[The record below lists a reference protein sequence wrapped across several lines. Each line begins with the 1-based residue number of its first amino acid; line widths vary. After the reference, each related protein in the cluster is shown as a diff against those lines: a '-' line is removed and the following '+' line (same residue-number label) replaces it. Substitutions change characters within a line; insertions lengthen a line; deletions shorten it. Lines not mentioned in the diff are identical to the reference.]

1 MSPTTYPE
9 LLRLA
14 RKRPIYLWGAGPTG
28 AAALLR
34 FRQDQLPVAG
44 FLDSD
49 RSKHGRT
56 LAGVAIQAPARLQ
69 AEGGGARPFV
79 VICSS
84 GEREIAGVLRGLGF
98 AAGADFLTG
107 AEVPRRGLAA
117 GERARLRRIIHDA
130 LFVERNPLVAAALV
144 LGYRYFL
151 KRAIWVRE
159 RIEAGEQ
166 TSDLPN
172 PFLYRLR

>member
-14 RKRPIYLWGAGPTG
+14 RKRPIYLWGAGPT
-28 AAALLR
+28 
-34 FRQDQLPVAG
+34 
-44 FLDSD
+44 
-49 RSKHGRT
+49 
-56 LAGVAIQAPARLQ
+56 
-69 AEGGGARPFV
+69 
-79 VICSS
+79 
-84 GEREIAGVLRGLGF
+84 
-98 AAGADFLTG
+98 
-107 AEVPRRGLAA
+107 